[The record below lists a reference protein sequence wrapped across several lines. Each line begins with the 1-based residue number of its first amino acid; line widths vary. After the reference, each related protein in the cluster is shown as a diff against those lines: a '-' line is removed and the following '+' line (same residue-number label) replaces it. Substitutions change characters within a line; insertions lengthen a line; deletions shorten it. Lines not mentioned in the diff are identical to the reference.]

1 MRSHRTSLLGILAVL
16 ILAACGPSGPAAA
29 PRADRPEAAPV
40 RPAAPQRALLVAFS
54 TEPLLLERSLTSGSG
69 VNDWAA
75 YLSAFLAYTNPDT
88 TASPY
93 LAAELPS
100 LERGTWK
107 LLPDGGMET
116 TYKLRDNGAWHD
128 GAPVTAHD
136 FVFAHRVRVDPELA
150 VSARDTE
157 RRISRASAIDNQTLL
172 LEWKELYIW
181 AGMISMP
188 FYSPLPTHLLESHY
202 SADKASFL
210 ELPHWRSEFIGAG
223 PYKLESWQQGAE
235 MTLRAHDRFV
245 LGKPGIE
252 RIQVRFIADA
262 NTIVANLL
270 GGAVDIAFHSSIG
283 FSQNQALEQAGWAG
297 VTEYWR
303 GNPRY
308 VEFQTRD
315 WGNFQRAVQDV
326 RVRRAMLHAF
336 DRQEIIDG
344 LYAGKTHQLHY
355 WLPPDDPA
363 NPVVDRSVTKYAY
376 DPARAE
382 ALLREAGWTKASD
395 GVARNVAG
403 EPLHM
408 SLLNQS
414 GEIDQLEAA
423 VLANRWKDV
432 GITSETQVL
441 SRAQQGDGEFRS
453 KFPAV
458 SFNRTNFDY
467 ETFPSLRSKVTSPQN
482 RWTGTNRIGYV
493 NPVIDEYWTRAMGTL
508 DAKEREPLFVEVFKA
523 MTADAVVTPTHLQPR
538 AFAYAADLIGPKE
551 SSQNAGALVWN
562 SWEWHWR

>member
-1 MRSHRTSLLGILAVL
+1 MAIVVAVL
-16 ILAACGPSGPAAA
+16 LLAACGPSGPAVA
-29 PRADRPEAAPV
+29 PRAERPEAAAA
-40 RPAAPQRALLVAFS
+40 RPTASQRALVMAFS
-54 TEPLLLERSLTSGSG
+54 TEPTVLERSLTSGSG

-88 TASPY
+88 MASPY

-100 LERGTWK
+100 FERGTWK
-107 LLPDGGMET
+107 LLQDGGMET
-116 TYKLRDNGAWHD
+116 TYLLRDNGTWHD

-136 FVFAHRVRVDPELA
+136 FVFAYRVRVDPEVA
-150 VSARDTE
+150 VAARDTE
-157 RRISRASAIDNQTLL
+157 RRMSRATALDDRTLV
-172 LEWKELYIW
+172 LEWNELYIW

-188 FYSPLPTHLLESHY
+188 YFSPLPTHLLESHFN
-202 SADKASFL
+202 ADKASFL

-223 PYKLESWQQGAE
+223 PYRLESWQQGAE
-235 MTLRAHDRFV
+235 MTLRAHDGFV
-245 LGKPGIE
+245 LGKPLID
-252 RIQVRFIADA
+252 RVQIRFIGDA

-283 FSQNQALEQAGWAG
+283 FSQNRALEQAGWAG
-297 VTEYWR
+297 VNEYWR
-303 GNPRY
+303 GNPRFL
-308 VEFQTRD
+308 EFQTRD
-315 WGNFQRAVQDV
+315 WGNLQRAVLDV

-344 LYAGKTHQLHY
+344 LYAGKTHQLHF
-355 WLPPDDPA
+355 WLPPDDLA
-363 NPVVDRSVTKYAY
+363 YPVVDRSITKYPY
-376 DPARAE
+376 EPSRAE
-382 ALLREAGWTKASD
+382 ALLREAGWAKGSD
-395 GVARNVAG
+395 GVARNAAG
-403 EPLHM
+403 EGLHM
-408 SLLNQS
+408 PLLNQS

-432 GITSETQVL
+432 GIGSETQVL
-441 SRAQQGDGEFRS
+441 SRAQQSDGEFRS

-467 ETFPSLRSKVTSPQN
+467 ETFPSLRSKVTSAQN
-482 RWTGTNRIGYV
+482 RWTGTNRNGYV
-493 NPVIDEYWTRAMGTL
+493 NAVIDDYWTKAMATL
-508 DAKEREPLFVEVFKA
+508 DARDREPLYVEVFRA

-538 AFAYAADLIGPKE
+538 AFAYTADLIGPRE